1 VESPSPAKR
10 ASGIPTPWAGA
21 FLPAVAL
28 VTLSLLTDVSRWT
41 ASAWV
46 TSITEGGIALLIFIS
61 AGGYGHLIGRR
72 ILPASAPAAL
82 RLATSCGL
90 GLWGFSTALLL
101 IGSLIPG
108 ALTWIFLWWGLL
120 LAGLALAGWQ
130 AYPALRKQHFP
141 ERVSLHVL
149 VWALLAVSVGIWL
162 TGATHPPGTMR
173 SPDVYDVLEYHLQVP
188 REYYDHGQII
198 PLKHNVY
205 SNYPLGTH
213 MLFLFGMGLRG
224 GAYAGMYVAQF
235 VHGFF
240 ALLSGIA
247 LYGSLKPTQPRRAL
261 GATLLLGTSPFV
273 LYMTSLAMVE
283 LSLIAYMT
291 LAILW
296 LREWLDHP
304 TWRSAMGIGLACG
317 LACATKYL
325 SVGLVVVPL
334 VGAMLLGTFLSKKR
348 RIIAHLLLVGMAT
361 AILFS
366 PWLIRN
372 AICTR
377 NPVFPLATTLFGR
390 GEWSP
395 ESQQRWLAGHAPEV
409 SHPVPKPAQ
418 WQPPPPVSR
427 TKLFYRN
434 LLADPLWM
442 TLAIPALLGALSLL
456 LRVRRTSPWQWGLIC
471 ILAVQFFI
479 WWFFTHQMPARFLA
493 PGIGVMAVL
502 SAEFFFFL
510 ENLIRRKGVGLVLT
524 MLTAGLNLGL
534 AINHYRNL
542 THFLPP
548 IFGIP
553 AETLIEADPVWSV
566 ATQFPANSRILLLG
580 DSKAFYYPPNTL
592 YATVFDAN
600 PLMEL
605 IQDVQSNKLTLTE
618 AQNRLDELGVTHVV
632 ADWQEIYRLA
642 NSYGFPDP
650 LGQWVWD
657 ARRSGQTPRPEILH
671 QLGFHPI
678 RDFKESPTAWTPITL
693 YERKR

>member
-1 VESPSPAKR
+1 M
-10 ASGIPTPWAGA
+10 PTLWAAA
-21 FLPAVAL
+21 FLLAAAL
-28 VTLSLLTDVSRWT
+28 ITLSALTTFSGWT
-41 ASAWV
+41 ASALA
-46 TSITEGGIALLIFIS
+46 TAMTEGGIALLIFIS
-61 AGGYGHLIGRR
+61 AGGYGHLVGRR
-72 ILPASAPAAL
+72 ILPTSAPAAL
-82 RLATSCGL
+82 RLATACGL
-90 GLWGFSTALLL
+90 GLWGVSTALLL
-101 IGSLIPG
+101 IGSLIPD
-108 ALTWIFLWWGLL
+108 ALTLTFLWWGLL

-130 AYPALRKQHFP
+130 VYPNLRKQHFP
-141 ERVSLHVL
+141 VRVSPHVL

-198 PLKHNVY
+198 PLRHNVY
-205 SNYPLGTH
+205 SHYPLGTH

-240 ALLSGIA
+240 ALLSGVA
-247 LYGSLKPTQPRRAL
+247 LYGSLKPTQPRRAFW
-261 GATLLLGTSPFV
+261 ATLLLGTSPFV

-296 LREWLDHP
+296 LREWLDDS
-304 TWRSAMGIGLACG
+304 TWRSATGIGLACG

-334 VGAMLLGTFLSKKR
+334 VGVMLLGAFLSKKR
-348 RIIAHLLLVGMAT
+348 RILAHLFLVGMTT

-372 AICTR
+372 AIYTR

-390 GEWSP
+390 GYWSP

-409 SHPVPKPAQ
+409 SHPVPQPTQ
-418 WQPPPPVSR
+418 WPPPPPVSR
-427 TKLFYRN
+427 TKLLYRN

-442 TLAIPALLGALSLL
+442 TLAIPALLGVLSLL
-456 LRVRRTSPWQWGLIC
+456 LRARKISPWQRGLIA
-471 ILAVQFFI
+471 ILAVQFVV
-479 WWFFTHQMPARFLA
+479 WGFFTHQMPARFLA
-493 PGIGVMAVL
+493 PGIVVMAVL

-510 ENLIRRKGVGLVLT
+510 ESLIRRKGAGLVLT

-534 AINHYRNL
+534 AIHHYRNL

-553 AETLIEADPVWSV
+553 AETLIEADPVWSL
-566 ATQFPANSRILLLG
+566 ATTFPANSRILLLG

-592 YATVFDAN
+592 YATVFDVN
-600 PLMEL
+600 PLIEL
-605 IQDVQSNKLTLTE
+605 IQGVQRGTLTLTE
-618 AQNRLDELGVTHVV
+618 AQNRLDELGVTHVI
-632 ADWQEIYRLA
+632 ADWQEMYRLA

-650 LGQWVWD
+650 LGQLVWD
-657 ARRSGQTPRPEILH
+657 ARRSGQTPRPEILQ

-678 RDFKESPTAWTPITL
+678 RDFRESPSAWPPITL